1 MRARNVYQQ
10 LAFKARSWIWGRP
23 GQQLKLVV
31 LGQHTSDGWLAKLV
45 ALFLLSILAYL
56 YLQPMLYIIST
67 MFKSVGDLVDP
78 TVRWIPR
85 TLYLDNFKQ
94 AWDGLLYPTTFANT
108 FVIALGC
115 SVIQVFVCAITGY
128 GLAKFAFP
136 GRGPIT
142 FLVLLTFLVP
152 PQIIVIPLYMVYSK
166 LGWLDT
172 PFVFLVPALF
182 GQGMKSA
189 LFIFIFRQFFKSQPA
204 SLEEAARLDGASSFR
219 MFFRI
224 MLPLARS
231 ACLVVFLFSF
241 IWYWNMNYEASMFL
255 PKQYPT
261 LAISLERMQDNL
273 AGMSAQYVSVKGV
286 DPVTEGMKMAGA
298 FLIIFPPILLYMVAQ
313 RWFVRG
319 IERSGL
325 VE

>member
-1 MRARNVYQQ
+1 MKTARRYQE
-10 LAFKARSWIWGRP
+10 LTMKLRSWTKGKP
-23 GQQLKLVV
+23 GQKVKLVV
-31 LGQHTSDGWLAKLV
+31 IGQHVSDGWLAKLV
-45 ALFLLSILAYL
+45 TLFLLSILAYL
-56 YLQPMLYIIST
+56 YLQPMLYIITT
-67 MFKSVGDLVDP
+67 MFKSVSDLIDP
-78 TVRWIPR
+78 TVKWIPR

-94 AWDGLLYPTTFANT
+94 AWEGLRYPTTFVNT
-108 FVIALGC
+108 FVITIGC
-115 SVIQVFVCAITGY
+115 SLIQVFVCAFTGY
-128 GLAKFAFP
+128 GLAKFPFP
-136 GRGPIT
+136 GRGLIT
-142 FLVLLTFLVP
+142 FLVLLTFLIP
-152 PQIIVIPLYMVYSK
+152 PQIIVIPLYMIYSK
-166 LGWLDT
+166 LGWLDS
-172 PFVFLVPALF
+172 PLVFLVPALF

-189 LFIFIFRQFFKSQPA
+189 LFIFIFRQFFKAQPA

-224 MLPLARS
+224 MLPLASS

-241 IWYWNMNYEASMFL
+241 IWYWNMNYEAAMFL

-273 AGMSAQYVSVKGV
+273 AGMSAQFVTVKGV

-298 FLIIFPPILLYMVAQ
+298 FLIIFPPVLLYMIAQ